1 MMHLKGSKRN
11 LGKQINNRVIMMDWV
26 SSTVLNK
33 IQFRFL
39 MDISSKLA
47 TINDAFTGES
57 KFFME
62 LLEKLASLFP

>member
-1 MMHLKGSKRN
+1 MMCLKGSKHN
-11 LGKQINNRVIMMDWV
+11 LGKQINNRVMMDGV

-47 TINDAFTGES
+47 TINDTFSGES

-62 LLEKLASLFP
+62 LLEKLVSLFP